1 MQCVGPNIRYACELK
16 KEENIRTKKGEP
28 FRTPLHETE
37 VSIVA

>member
-1 MQCVGPNIRYACELK
+1 VSGLILDMRVHLK
-16 KEENIRTKKGEP
+16 KEVNMRTKKGEP